1 MFAKLLTGF
10 SKKAFLVLV
19 SAILMGTSSFA
30 QDTIGRTLVDST
42 LVQTINNI
50 VDTIGRTPVD
60 STLAQK
66 INNLADTII
75 SKTSDLGLG
84 ANVDYKS
91 KDSIR
96 FDMNTSQ
103 VFMYGDAEINY
114 QTIDLDAAFIKIV
127 FGTNELIA
135 EGVKDTN
142 GVLVGN
148 PVFTEDEKPIKSKYI
163 KYNYKTKK
171 GFIRN
176 AITEDGEGFLHGTE
190 IQKLANDEILVNHGF
205 FTTCSNE
212 DHPHFEFRFNKSK
225 VIPGKKIITGPAY
238 LVIEGVPTPLAVPF
252 GMFPNKTGQRSG
264 IIMPTYGE
272 SANRGFFLENGGYY
286 WAINDYLDFKIT
298 GDIYTRGSW
307 AISPVVNYIKKYKYR
322 GSLDLSYAI
331 NYTGDDNEDKSKDFS
346 IRWSHSQDP
355 KARPNGQ
362 LTANVNI
369 MSSKFNTFNP
379 TTTNDFLS
387 STFQSSISYQT
398 NIAGKY
404 RFTANASHS
413 QNTQT
418 KMVTVSLPEISFS
431 VNQFYPFRKK
441 GKVGQFKWYDN
452 ISVNYT
458 LNAKNTVNVADSLL
472 FSSESLRQMKN
483 GIKHSIPISGNFKL
497 LNVLNLNTTAQFTN
511 RTYFNRQEKQWVT
524 DDSETGGALV
534 TDTVGGLYNVFDF
547 GFSANLSTKIYG
559 QKNFKESSPLRA
571 IRHVITPSIG
581 FSYTP
586 DFSSDNWGYYDYYY
600 TNDDH
605 TDSTQYS
612 YYSNGLYGKPS
623 GSEQGSINFR
633 IENNLEIKVRSR
645 KDTITGTKK
654 ISLIDN
660 FSIST
665 SYNMVSDSL
674 NWAPIQMSGRTKLFK
689 KLDLNYSSTWS
700 LYAVDS
706 SGYPINTF
714 SWKAN
719 KKLLRISN
727 SSWRFGLSFKLQSK
741 KKGAGGSSGGKGK
754 GKGGGPNEAG
764 EGGEDEFVEI
774 ADRKSKTA
782 TPNELRNINEH
793 PEQYIDW
800 TIPWTVN
807 ISYNF
812 NYTNS
817 FDYNNMVKTKSPKI
831 VQTLGLDGNVS
842 ITPKWK
848 FEFRTGYDFENK
860 KVSYTEFRILR
871 DLHCWH
877 MSFNWI
883 PTGTRKSWSFTLNV
897 KASVL
902 QDLKLDKKK
911 DFRDNY

>member
-1 MFAKLLTGF
+1 LFAKLLTGF
-10 SKKAFLVLV
+10 KRKAFLVLV
-19 SAILMGTSSFA
+19 TATLLGISSYA
-30 QDTIGRTLVDST
+30 QDTISRSPMDST
-42 LVQTINNI
+42 LVQTINN
-50 VDTIGRTPVD
+50 
-60 STLAQK
+60 
-66 INNLADTII
+66 LADTII
-75 SKTSDLGLG
+75 ARASSVGLG

-103 VFMYGDAEINY
+103 VFMYGNAEINY
-114 QTIDLDAAFIKIV
+114 ETIDLDAAFIKIV
-127 FGTNELIA
+127 FGSNELIA

-142 GVLVGN
+142 GILVGN
-148 PVFTEDEKPIKSKYI
+148 PIFTEDEKPIKSKYI

-190 IQKLANDEILVNHGF
+190 IQKLANDEILVSRGA

-212 DHPHFEFRFNKSK
+212 EHPHFEFRFNKSK

-238 LVIEGVPTPLAVPF
+238 LVIEGVSTPLAVPF

-264 IIMPTYGE
+264 ILMPTYGE
-272 SANRGFFLENGGYY
+272 SATRGFFLENGGYY

-298 GDIYTRGSW
+298 GDIYSRGSW

-331 NYTGDDNEDKSKDFS
+331 NYTGDDNENKSKDFS

-362 LTANVNI
+362 FSANVNI
-369 MSSKFNTFNP
+369 MSSKFNAFNP
-379 TTTNDFLS
+379 ATTNDFLS
-387 STFQSSISYQT
+387 STFQSSVSYQT

-413 QNTQT
+413 QNTKT

-441 GKVGQFKWYDN
+441 GKAGQFKWYDN
-452 ISVNYT
+452 VSVNYT

-472 FSSESLRQMKN
+472 FSSESLKQMKN
-483 GIKHSIPISGNFKL
+483 GIKHSIPISSNFKL
-497 LNVLNLNTTAQFTN
+497 LKVFNLNTTAQFTN
-511 RTYFNRQEKQWVT
+511 RTYFNRIEKEWVT
-524 DDSETGGALV
+524 EDIGGGETNSYLKE
-534 TDTVGGLYNVFDF
+534 DTVGGIRNVFDF
-547 GFSANLSTKIYG
+547 GFSANLQTKIYG

-571 IRHVITPSIG
+571 IRHVITPSVG

-586 DFSSDNWGYYDYYY
+586 DFSSDGWGYYDYYY

-612 YYSNGLYGKPS
+612 YYDRGLYGKPS
-623 GSEQGSINFR
+623 GREQGSINFR

-665 SYNMVSDSL
+665 SYNMVADSL

-706 SGYPINTF
+706 SGRPINTF
-714 SWKAN
+714 EWKAN
-719 KKLLRISN
+719 KKLLRVAN

-741 KKGAGGSSGGKGK
+741 KKGSGTSSGKAKGK
-754 GKGGGPNEAG
+754 GKVG
-764 EGGEDEFVEI
+764 EETEEVEEEFVEI

-782 TPNELRNINEH
+782 TPNELRNINDH

-800 TIPWTVN
+800 AIPWTVN
-807 ISYNF
+807 IRYNF

-860 KVSYTEFRILR
+860 KVSFTEFRILR

-883 PTGTRKSWSFTLNV
+883 PIGTRKSWSFSLKV

>member
-10 SKKAFLVLV
+10 NRKVFLVLV
-19 SAILMGTSSFA
+19 SAILLGISSFA
-30 QDTIGRTLVDST
+30 QDTISRMPMDST
-42 LVQTINNI
+42 LVQTINN
-50 VDTIGRTPVD
+50 
-60 STLAQK
+60 
-66 INNLADTII
+66 LADTII
-75 SKTSDLGLG
+75 SRASSVGLG

-114 QTIDLDAAFIKIV
+114 ETIDLDAAFIKIV
-127 FGTNELIA
+127 FGSNELIA

-190 IQKLANDEILVNHGF
+190 IQKLANDEILVSHGA

-212 DHPHFEFRFNKSK
+212 EHPHFEFRFNKSK

-238 LVIEGVPTPLAVPF
+238 LVIEGVSTPLAVPF

-298 GDIYTRGSW
+298 GDIYSRGSW

-362 LTANVNI
+362 FSANVNI

-379 TTTNDFLS
+379 STTNDFLS
-387 STFQSSISYQT
+387 STFQSSVSYQT

-418 KMVTVSLPEISFS
+418 KIVTVSLPEISFS

-472 FSSESLRQMKN
+472 FSSTTLKQMKN
-483 GIKHSIPISGNFKL
+483 GIKHSIPISSNFKL
-497 LNVLNLNTTAQFTN
+497 LKVLNLNTTAQFTN
-511 RTYFNRQEKQWVT
+511 RTYFNRVEKEWVT
-524 DDSETGGALV
+524 EDLGGGETNSYLKE
-534 TDTVGGLYNVFDF
+534 DTVGGIRNVFDF
-547 GFSANLSTKIYG
+547 GFSANLQTKIYG

-571 IRHVITPSIG
+571 IRHVITPSVG

-586 DFSSDNWGYYDYYY
+586 DFSSDGWGYYDYYY
-600 TNDDH
+600 TDDDR
-605 TDSTQYS
+605 TDSTKYS
-612 YYSNGLYGKPS
+612 YYDNGLYGKPS
-623 GSEQGSINFR
+623 GNEQGSINFR

-660 FSIST
+660 FNIST
-665 SYNMVSDSL
+665 SYNLVADSL

-700 LYAVDS
+700 LYTTDS
-706 SGYPINTF
+706 SGRPINTF
-714 SWKAN
+714 NWTAH
-719 KKLLRISN
+719 KKLLRIAN

-741 KKGAGGSSGGKGK
+741 KKGSGGSSGGKGK
-754 GKGGGPNEAG
+754 GKKGESNEEG
-764 EGGEDEFVEI
+764 EGSEDEFVEI

-782 TPNELRNINEH
+782 TPNELRNINDH

-807 ISYNF
+807 IRYNF

-831 VQTLGLDGNVS
+831 VQTLGVDGNVS

-860 KVSYTEFRILR
+860 KVSFTEFRILR

-883 PTGTRKSWSFTLNV
+883 PIGTRKSWSFTLNV